1 MINNYTESYTQV
13 MENRD
18 IAIVSNTYDSLF
30 SVDSLNLKGVKD
42 VIPQLEFKGWYKKDL
57 DNSTVTILGRKKGDI
72 QFNNAGE
79 ENALVNFTGA
89 KCIISKR
96 VSTEL
101 NIKENDIINIV
112 INNEKIPFTVQDIYL
127 NEGIFFGDTDEA
139 FNVIVP
145 YEYLSSKFNI
155 DSKYNKIISGKT
167 ASTVEQSIN
176 EFNDVNTQVKAE
188 TSFANHEGM
197 LNAIK
202 EGRTICFALL
212 TIVIL
217 LSAVIISSSFKL
229 IIVERMPVI
238 GTFFS
243 QGATKKNI
251 IFVLLTES
259 SLFGIL
265 GGVLAFLIG
274 VGAIYAASY
283 FLSQHKDYGVVANP
297 QIPAYYFALTVIFGV
312 LLSVLSSIL
321 PIIQIRKL
329 SVKDVILGASNT
341 NMRIGSK
348 KLLAGLMFII
358 LGIIVRFINIDGM
371 ISLSSILLIL
381 GIAFAFPKLI
391 DIVVTFIYQYL
402 KDKTPIVALALNN
415 IRTSKELLN
424 NITLILI
431 ASLSVISINSVG
443 DGVKAA
449 MTDGFNRNNF
459 QIQITIPS
467 NTVNIADTIIS
478 QKLNSSEIVQS
489 SLQKLKVF
497 TGQQDGV
504 AFQIAGVDSKKYL
517 SYDGYVD
524 WDVSDNKRIYNEF
537 KDSKEPKIIISK
549 SLAKAI
555 KVQEGEKLKLN
566 INNIEKDIEIAGTV
580 DMKML
585 YGGYVV
591 LIDNEVLEKE
601 FNYIGT
607 NNIVLQTIGEE
618 DTVRNQLRNLLQD
631 YNVKV
636 ITFKELERANLAE
649 NEKTIAGFG
658 VFSLIAVIVASFG
671 VLNNTRISYLNSKRN
686 IALLHAIG
694 LNRIQKNKL
703 LIYQSIFVMFWVII
717 LLIPCSWAMVTMTKD
732 LLGLLGLLYDIKLNI
747 IYIPIISVVLF
758 ILIILATIPVILNGK
773 KFSIINEMK
782 YE

>member
-1 MINNYTESYTQV
+1 M
-13 MENRD
+13 
-18 IAIVSNTYDSLF
+18 
-30 SVDSLNLKGVKD
+30 
-42 VIPQLEFKGWYKKDL
+42 
-57 DNSTVTILGRKKGDI
+57 
-72 QFNNAGE
+72 
-79 ENALVNFTGA
+79 
-89 KCIISKR
+89 
-96 VSTEL
+96 
-101 NIKENDIINIV
+101 
-112 INNEKIPFTVQDIYL
+112 
-127 NEGIFFGDTDEA
+127 
-139 FNVIVP
+139 
-145 YEYLSSKFNI
+145 
-155 DSKYNKIISGKT
+155 
-167 ASTVEQSIN
+167 EQSIN

-217 LSAVIISSSFKL
+217 LCAVIISSSFKL

-371 ISLSSILLIL
+371 IILSSILLIL
-381 GIAFAFPKLI
+381 GIVFVFPKLI

-402 KDKTPIVALALNN
+402 KDKAPIVALALNN

-732 LLGLLGLLYDIKLNI
+732 LLGLLGGLDDQTSGSIIINGKDISKLKEHEKAQMKRKDVGFVFQFHNLVPNLSVEDNILL
-747 IYIPIISVVLF
+747 PILLDGRKVKNYKEEMKTILDLIELSNKRKSTPRELSGGQQQRVAIARALLF
-758 ILIILATIPVILNGK
+758 QPEIILADEPIGNLDSKNGIKIMELFRNINKEYGKTIIQVTHSEASAQYGDL
-773 KFSIINEMK
+773 IINLKDGVIMSESRVRQI
-782 YE
+782 

>member
-1 MINNYTESYTQV
+1 M
-13 MENRD
+13 
-18 IAIVSNTYDSLF
+18 
-30 SVDSLNLKGVKD
+30 
-42 VIPQLEFKGWYKKDL
+42 
-57 DNSTVTILGRKKGDI
+57 
-72 QFNNAGE
+72 
-79 ENALVNFTGA
+79 
-89 KCIISKR
+89 
-96 VSTEL
+96 
-101 NIKENDIINIV
+101 
-112 INNEKIPFTVQDIYL
+112 
-127 NEGIFFGDTDEA
+127 
-139 FNVIVP
+139 
-145 YEYLSSKFNI
+145 
-155 DSKYNKIISGKT
+155 
-167 ASTVEQSIN
+167 EQSIN

-732 LLGLLGLLYDIKLNI
+732 LLGLLGGLDDQTSGSIIINGKDISKLKEHEKAQMKRKDVGFVFQFHNLVPNLSVEDNILL
-747 IYIPIISVVLF
+747 PILLDGRKVKNYKEEMKTILDLIELSNKRKSTPRELSGGQQQRVAIARALLF
-758 ILIILATIPVILNGK
+758 QPEIILADEPIGNLDSKNGIKIMELFRNINKEYGKTIIQVTHSEASAQYGDL
-773 KFSIINEMK
+773 IINLKDGVIMSESRVRQI
-782 YE
+782 

>member
-1 MINNYTESYTQV
+1 M
-13 MENRD
+13 
-18 IAIVSNTYDSLF
+18 
-30 SVDSLNLKGVKD
+30 
-42 VIPQLEFKGWYKKDL
+42 
-57 DNSTVTILGRKKGDI
+57 
-72 QFNNAGE
+72 
-79 ENALVNFTGA
+79 
-89 KCIISKR
+89 
-96 VSTEL
+96 
-101 NIKENDIINIV
+101 
-112 INNEKIPFTVQDIYL
+112 
-127 NEGIFFGDTDEA
+127 
-139 FNVIVP
+139 
-145 YEYLSSKFNI
+145 
-155 DSKYNKIISGKT
+155 
-167 ASTVEQSIN
+167 EQSIN

-402 KDKTPIVALALNN
+402 KDKAPIVALALNN

-732 LLGLLGLLYDIKLNI
+732 LLGLLGGLDDQTSGSIIINGKDISKLEEHEKAQMKRKDVGFVFQFHNLVPNLSVEDNILL
-747 IYIPIISVVLF
+747 PILLDGRKVKNYKEEMKTILDLIELSNKRKSTPRELSGGQQQRVAIARALLF
-758 ILIILATIPVILNGK
+758 QPEIILADEPIGNLDSKNGIKIMELFRNINKEYGKTIIQVTHSEASAQYGDL
-773 KFSIINEMK
+773 IINLKDGVIMSESRVRQI
-782 YE
+782 